1 MVDVLTPIIGFI
13 AIVVALFLLSGIR
26 VLREWERMPVLRLGR
41 YVGLKGPGIIYLVP
55 LIDRAPLKIS
65 TRLDTIQFRTEST
78 LTKDNVPVNVDSV
91 LYMKPVDL
99 EKAVLAVENYYQA
112 TQLASQTTLQEVIGK
127 VSLNELLAERE
138 KVGARLREIIDEKTE
153 SWGIKVTSVE
163 VRDVIIPANLQDAM
177 SRQAQAERERIA
189 RVTLATAEFEASTKM
204 IEAAK
209 AYESSPEGL
218 RLRWMNILYELGQQS
233 QTNTIMLI
241 PASMPEAGWPPI
253 GTYGFKDLTQAQ
265 QKNATGEKETTAKR
279 NPCHLAIR
287 TNIRIRR
294 FFLLS
299 LILPK

>member
-13 AIVVALFLLSGIR
+13 AIVVALFVLSGIR

-41 YVGLKGPGIIYLVP
+41 YVGLRGPGIIYLIP
-55 LIDRAPLKIS
+55 LIDRAPVKIS

-99 EKAVLAVENYYQA
+99 EKAVLQVENYYQA
-112 TQLASQTTLQEVIGK
+112 TQLASQTTLREVIGK

-189 RVTLATAEFEASTKM
+189 RVTLATAEFEASAKM

-209 AYESSPEGL
+209 MYESSPEGL

-233 QTNTIMLI
+233 QTNTIMLV

-253 GTYGFKDLTQAQ
+253 GTYGFKDLTAAQLEQAKKKPMMMSQ
-265 QKNATGEKETTAKR
+265 QQ
-279 NPCHLAIR
+279 PP
-287 TNIRIRR
+287 
-294 FFLLS
+294 
-299 LILPK
+299 LPEPEQTPE